1 MFFCGRDRDIRRQVI
16 SGGKKLDL
24 TVTQMTA
31 FWFATYQDRPPSV
44 LDGINGKSLYD
55 LYGKA
60 GKAGITTGWPSQ
72 NLHRQKLQKFGLF
85 PEK

>member
-44 LDGINGKSLYD
+44 LDGINGKPLYD
-55 LYGKA
+55 LYEKA
-60 GKAGITTGWPSQ
+60 GKAGITTG
-72 NLHRQKLQKFGLF
+72 
-85 PEK
+85 